1 MANRLVEVLGTAAP
15 EIVDAITPV
24 LCDVLSS
31 SPNWM
36 TKKKVKEIVKD
47 VQLTTMQIQGLK
59 KIVSEENLFK
69 RFLYTELSSTIN
81 LIKNSGL
88 TSDVEEQFIA
98 QEVQNTLNKVKE
110 VDFMSGFC
118 TKYKIC

>member
-15 EIVDAITPV
+15 EVVDAVVPV

-31 SPNWM
+31 GPNWM

-47 VQLTTMQIQGLK
+47 VQLTTMQIQALK
-59 KIVSEENLFK
+59 KIVSEENLLK
-69 RFLYTELSSTIN
+69 NFLYTELSSAIAV
-81 LIKNSGL
+81 IKSCGF
-88 TSDVEEQFIA
+88 TSEAEEQFIA
-98 QEVQNTLNKVKE
+98 QAVENTLNKVKQ